1 MKISILMILHLSF
14 LISSMMLPILLFAI
28 KQLAQLNILE
38 LMLVWFVSTIPY
50 LLILLLALTCP
61 KGEVGANAIISR

>member
-1 MKISILMILHLSF
+1 
-14 LISSMMLPILLFAI
+14 MLPILLFAI